1 MLARLFERPNNPKTA
16 SATIEQVM
24 TRLSLSVIALLTLTL
39 PVIAQGES
47 HNLATTAKADTT
59 VWFVQTEKNSQTIDM
74 AGQMMETGQTVNRTF
89 CISIKSVDDDG
100 MRTVE
105 FEALRV
111 HGIMSLPM
119 MGEMEFDS
127 ANPVDNDDFDG
138 GMMGIDVGQMT
149 DALTN
154 VVGHKFSVKI
164 DSFGRAKGMPSV
176 VQTEDEKKDAAPGVA
191 DQAKILIEAAFGQ
204 RPEKEMAIG
213 DKWAFSDDAGGNR
226 LAMKNKIEATLVKVD
241 ADNFETKFTG
251 SIEKGAGPD
260 DAMEDESEEAAMAA
274 EMIAG
279 MEVSN
284 GKVVGGQ
291 MLSRKDGLVTSSTL
305 KATADVAMETQMG
318 EMMMTTLATK
328 VLKRTTKEKAMPK
341 PKAEPA
347 AEPKSGK

>member
-1 MLARLFERPNNPKTA
+1 
-16 SATIEQVM
+16 M
-24 TRLSLSVIALLTLTL
+24 TRLSLPVIALLSLSL

-89 CISIKSVDDDG
+89 SVSIKSVGDDG

-105 FEALRV
+105 FEAVRV

-149 DALTN
+149 EALTD
-154 VVGHKFSVKI
+154 VVGHKFTVKI
-164 DSFGRAKGMPSV
+164 DSFGRAKGMPKL
-176 VQTEDEKKDAAPGVA
+176 VQTEDEQKDAAPSVA
-191 DQAKILIEAAFGQ
+191 DQAKVLIEAAFGQ
-204 RPEKEMAIG
+204 RPEKDMAIG
-213 DKWAFSDDAGGNR
+213 DKWAFSDVAGSNK
-226 LAMKNKIEATLVKVD
+226 LAMNNKIEATLVKVD
-241 ADNFETKFTG
+241 ADSFETKLSG
-251 SIEKGAGPD
+251 SIEKGA
-260 DAMEDESEEAAMAA
+260 DAADAIGDEDESEEAAMAA

-305 KATADVAMETQMG
+305 KATADVTMETQMG
-318 EMMMTTLATK
+318 DMMMTTLATK

-341 PKAEPA
+341 PKAEA
-347 AEPKSGK
+347 ESEPKSGK